1 MTESGLPFAAMIL
14 AGGLG
19 TRLRSVVADRPKP
32 MAVVNGTPFIEL
44 LICSL
49 ADKGVRNF
57 ILLTGYMGETIEE
70 HFRGAA
76 LDGLTIRCSH
86 ETEPLGTGGAVKNA
100 ERFASD
106 PTLLV
111 NGDTFF
117 DADVHKLFRFH
128 VEKKA
133 AASLSLVR
141 VEDVS
146 RYGSVTVDAEGVIR
160 GFREKGAGKPG
171 PGWINAGLSLL
182 SRSVIHDL
190 PPGRSFSME
199 RETFPELAGEGRL
212 AGLGQQGAFFDIG
225 TPESYQELKEFVRT
239 KNYQT
244 VNRPLR

>member
-1 MTESGLPFAAMIL
+1 MIL

-44 LICSL
+44 LIHSL
-49 ADKGVRNF
+49 ADKGVHDF
-57 ILLTGYMGETIEE
+57 VLLTGYMGEMIEE
-70 HFRGAA
+70 HFLSAR
-76 LDGLTIRCSH
+76 LTDLTIRSCR

-117 DADVHKLFRFH
+117 DADVRKLFRFH
-128 VEKKA
+128 VEKEA
-133 AASLSLVR
+133 AASLSLVW

-146 RYGSVTVDAEGVIR
+146 RYGSVTVDSTGIIR
-160 GFREKGAGKPG
+160 GFREKGAGSSG

-182 SRSVIHDL
+182 SRSVIRDL
-190 PPGRSFSME
+190 PSACAFSME
-199 RETFPELAGEGRL
+199 RETFPRLAGTGRL
-212 AGLGQQGAFFDIG
+212 AGLGQQAAFFDIG
-225 TPESYQELKEFVRT
+225 TPESYEELNKFVK
-239 KNYQT
+239 KNMGQT
-244 VNRPLR
+244 MDRALTSR